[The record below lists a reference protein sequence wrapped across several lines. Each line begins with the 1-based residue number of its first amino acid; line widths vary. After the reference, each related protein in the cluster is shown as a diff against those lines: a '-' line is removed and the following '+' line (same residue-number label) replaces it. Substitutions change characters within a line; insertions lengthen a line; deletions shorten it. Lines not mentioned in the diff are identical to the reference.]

1 MLTNSVNIVK
11 AEMVVKQVLRK
22 EDIEVTIH
30 QVKTIMKDELGLGY
44 RMSRK
49 IPVQANSSRCLLLRQ
64 QYAQAMLP
72 MLQNGTRILNV
83 DESWINETTFT
94 RMIWCPPSTPAT
106 VQAKPI
112 SYRIALIAALDTEG
126 CIYYTLT
133 QANTDQNVMMIFLQ
147 HLVNQLDLERPSWR
161 DDTAIM
167 LDGAKYHIG
176 SKVREYLRKL
186 DLQVIWSAP
195 YSYSTAPIE
204 LVFGNLK
211 FG

>member
-1 MLTNSVNIVK
+1 MLNNSVNIVK

-22 EDIEVTIH
+22 EDIEVTIQ

-49 IPVQANSSRCLLLRQ
+49 IPVQANSPRCLLLRQ

-106 VQAKPI
+106 I
-112 SYRIALIAALDTEG
+112 
-126 CIYYTLT
+126 
-133 QANTDQNVMMIFLQ
+133 
-147 HLVNQLDLERPSWR
+147 
-161 DDTAIM
+161 
-167 LDGAKYHIG
+167 
-176 SKVREYLRKL
+176 
-186 DLQVIWSAP
+186 
-195 YSYSTAPIE
+195 
-204 LVFGNLK
+204 
-211 FG
+211 